1 MTAMAKLFALGA
13 AIPGAP
19 VLSAGGDDKT
29 FGCGHIGLLC
39 RGYIAQGCHLY
50 FAHRVTFQSC
60 ADIACRRRMKMS
72 PACQLLQMTLPP
84 GISGVFRGDGSDCWS
99 P

>member
-1 MTAMAKLFALGA
+1 VTAMAKLFALGA

-50 FAHRVTFQSC
+50 IAVTIVVG
-60 ADIACRRRMKMS
+60 AR
-72 PACQLLQMTLPP
+72 
-84 GISGVFRGDGSDCWS
+84 
-99 P
+99 